1 MGMVKCETLILYDGF
16 YVSVFNLSCS
26 FNSLPS
32 QPPESCSSRFV
43 DNFDEHFFTLDAR
56 WSSPRWGDR
65 QVRILHDCQPSVT
78 VNGLGGSS
86 ASDDVHNWGDSKQVC
101 MSVVRELLEEQAL
114 PDSPPVIGCQTAEN
128 APSEEEKVLVRR
140 MLADA
145 LAYQCEPS
153 SSSPPDTKMPDTLI
167 FNTACDDIDNPLVG
181 KGTVNPIQAQPV
193 QVFERMSPC
202 QEAIKSPNPTPL
214 SRLSTWLNDVSR
226 PPGSKRLKDHSV
238 RPHPYAQAVTRR
250 LPATHRRTAPADPE
264 ALTAT
269 AFTPGK
275 RSSSAR
281 VHGANVFRRVKN

>member
-1 MGMVKCETLILYDGF
+1 MGMVESETLILLDGF
-16 YVSVFNLSCS
+16 YASVYNLNCS
-26 FNSLPS
+26 FNSLPL
-32 QPPESCSSRFV
+32 QPPESCSSPFV
-43 DNFDEHFFTLDAR
+43 DNVEGHFFTLGAR

-65 QVRILHDCQPSVT
+65 QIRILHDCQPSVT
-78 VNGLGGSS
+78 VNSLEGSS
-86 ASDDVHNWGDSKQVC
+86 ASDDVHNWGDSEQVC
-101 MSVVRELLEEQAL
+101 MNVIREFLQEQTL
-114 PDSPPVIGCQTAEN
+114 PDSLPVIGCQTGKN
-128 APSEEEKVLVRR
+128 VPSEEEKVLVRH

-153 SSSPPDTKMPDTLI
+153 SSSPSDTKMPDTLI

-181 KGTVNPIQAQPV
+181 KEPVNPIQARSV
-193 QVFERMSPC
+193 QVIARMSPC
-202 QEAIKSPNPTPL
+202 EEAIKSPNPTPL

-226 PPGSKRLKDHSV
+226 PPGPKRLKDHSV
-238 RPHPYAQAVTRR
+238 HPHPYAQAVTRR

-281 VHGANVFRRVKN
+281 VHGTNVIRRVKN